1 MPKHGKRY
9 RALLEKIDPNK
20 VYSIEEAAKL
30 IPEIK
35 SARFDETVEAHIK
48 LGIDA
53 RKSDQ
58 NVRSTVALPHG
69 TGRSVRV
76 LAIAK
81 GDKIIEARDAG
92 ADIAA
97 GEEIIPEIL
106 AGRSDFDAVVATPD
120 VMGAVGSKL
129 GRVLGP
135 RGLLP
140 NPKAGTVG
148 FNIAE
153 IVREIKAG
161 RIEVRSRWGFSDE
174 GKATVREDSDLHRHD
189 GIAHVGR
196 SCVELLD
203 ELHDVRAVLTQSR
216 ADRRRGCSFPSWKLE
231 FDDGVDLFHFFSL
244 WLPLNSRCYRLGT
257 LCC

>member
-153 IVREIKAG
+153 IVRARSKLVGSSSATTRPGWSTLPSARPASPRTRSPRTCGLLSG
-161 RIEVRSRWGFSDE
+161 RWRGLNPRAPRGPSCAPSTSPPPWAPRSG
-174 GKATVREDSDLHRHD
+174 
-189 GIAHVGR
+189 
-196 SCVELLD
+196 
-203 ELHDVRAVLTQSR
+203 
-216 ADRRRGCSFPSWKLE
+216 
-231 FDDGVDLFHFFSL
+231 
-244 WLPLNSRCYRLGT
+244 
-257 LCC
+257 

>member
-58 NVRSTVALPHG
+58 NVRSTVALPYG

-161 RIEVRSRWGFSDE
+161 RIEFRNDKTGVVHAPI
-174 GKATVREDSDLHRHD
+174 GKASFTPDK
-189 GIAHVGR
+189 IAENLR
-196 SCVELLD
+196 AFI
-203 ELHDVRAVLTQSR
+203 RAVEGAKPESAKGTFLRTVYITTTM
-216 ADRRRGCSFPSWKLE
+216 GPSIR
-231 FDDGVDLFHFFSL
+231 VNPHA
-244 WLPLNSRCYRLGT
+244 
-257 LCC
+257 

>member
-9 RALLEKIDPNK
+9 RAFLEKIDPNK

-161 RIEVRSRWGFSDE
+161 RIEFRNDKTGVVHAPI
-174 GKATVREDSDLHRHD
+174 GKASFTPDK
-189 GIAHVGR
+189 IAENLR
-196 SCVELLD
+196 AFI
-203 ELHDVRAVLTQSR
+203 RAVEGAKPESAKGTFLRTVYITTTM
-216 ADRRRGCSFPSWKLE
+216 GPSIR
-231 FDDGVDLFHFFSL
+231 VNPHA
-244 WLPLNSRCYRLGT
+244 
-257 LCC
+257 

>member
-1 MPKHGKRY
+1 MPKPGKRY
-9 RALLEKIDPNK
+9 RALLEKVDLNK
-20 VYSIEEAAKL
+20 VYSVEEAAAL
-30 IPEIK
+30 IPQIK
-35 SARFDETVEAHIK
+35 SARFDETVEVHVK

-53 RKSDQ
+53 KKSDQ

-81 GDKIIEARDAG
+81 GDKIAEAKEAG

-97 GEEIIPEIL
+97 GEEIIQEIL
-106 AGRSDFDAVVATPD
+106 DGRSDYDAVIATPD

-135 RGLLP
+135 KGMLP

-148 FNIAE
+148 LNIGD

-161 RIEVRSRWGFSDE
+161 RIEFRNDKTGVVHGPV
-174 GKATVREDSDLHRHD
+174 GKASFTPEK
-189 GIAHVGR
+189 IA
-196 SCVELLD
+196 EN
-203 ELHDVRAVLTQSR
+203 VRAFIRAVEGAKPDGAKGTYLRSVYLTTTM
-216 ADRRRGCSFPSWKLE
+216 GPSIK
-231 FDDGVDLFHFFSL
+231 VSL
-244 WLPLNSRCYRLGT
+244 AAQQ
-257 LCC
+257 

>member
-9 RALLEKIDPNK
+9 RALLEKVDLNK
-20 VYSIEEAAKL
+20 VYTVEEAAAL
-30 IPEIK
+30 IPQIK
-35 SARFDETVEAHIK
+35 SARFDETVEIHVK

-53 RKSDQ
+53 KKSDQ

-81 GDKIIEARDAG
+81 GDKIAEARDAG

-97 GEEIIPEIL
+97 GEEIIQEIL
-106 AGRSDFDAVVATPD
+106 DGRSDYDAVVATPD
-120 VMGAVGSKL
+120 VMGVVGSKL

-135 RGLLP
+135 KGLLP

-148 FNIAE
+148 VNIGD

-161 RIEVRSRWGFSDE
+161 RIEFRNDKTGVVHGPV
-174 GKATVREDSDLHRHD
+174 GKASFEPSK
-189 GIAHVGR
+189 IA
-196 SCVELLD
+196 EN
-203 ELHDVRAVLTQSR
+203 VRAFIRAVEGAKPDGAKGTYLRSVYLTTTM
-216 ADRRRGCSFPSWKLE
+216 GPSIK
-231 FDDGVDLFHFFSL
+231 VSL
-244 WLPLNSRCYRLGT
+244 AAQQ
-257 LCC
+257 

>member
-9 RALLEKIDPNK
+9 RALLEKVDFNK
-20 VYSIEEAAKL
+20 VYTIEEAAAL
-30 IPEIK
+30 IPQIK
-35 SARFDETVEAHIK
+35 SARFDETVEVHIK

-53 RKSDQ
+53 KKSDQ

-81 GDKIIEARDAG
+81 GEKITEAREAG

-97 GEEIIPEIL
+97 GEEIIQEIL
-106 AGRSDFDAVVATPD
+106 DGRSDFDAVVATPD

-135 RGLLP
+135 KGLLP

-148 FNIAE
+148 FNIGEMVKA
-153 IVREIKAG
+153 IKAG
-161 RIEVRSRWGFSDE
+161 RIEFRNDKTGVVHGPV
-174 GKATVREDSDLHRHD
+174 GKASFSPNQ
-189 GIAHVGR
+189 IA
-196 SCVELLD
+196 D
-203 ELHDVRAVLTQSR
+203 NVRAFLKAVEGVKPEGAKGTYLRTVYLTTTM
-216 ADRRRGCSFPSWKLE
+216 GPSIR
-231 FDDGVDLFHFFSL
+231 VN
-244 WLPLNSRCYRLGT
+244 PNS
-257 LCC
+257 

>member
-161 RIEVRSRWGFSDE
+161 RIEFRNDKTGVVHAPI
-174 GKATVREDSDLHRHD
+174 GKASFTPDK
-189 GIAHVGR
+189 IAENLR
-196 SCVELLD
+196 AFI
-203 ELHDVRAVLTQSR
+203 RAVEGAKPESAKGTFLRTVYITTTM
-216 ADRRRGCSFPSWKLE
+216 GPSIR
-231 FDDGVDLFHFFSL
+231 VNPHA
-244 WLPLNSRCYRLGT
+244 
-257 LCC
+257 

>member
-9 RALLEKIDPNK
+9 RALLEKVDLNK
-20 VYSIEEAAKL
+20 VYTIEEAAAL
-30 IPEIK
+30 IPQIK
-35 SARFDETVEAHIK
+35 SARFDETVEIHIK

-53 RKSDQ
+53 KKSDQ

-81 GDKIIEARDAG
+81 GDKIAEARDAG

-97 GEEIIPEIL
+97 GEEIIQEIL
-106 AGRSDFDAVVATPD
+106 DGRSDYDAVVATPD

-129 GRVLGP
+129 GRMLGP

-148 FNIAE
+148 FNIGE
-153 IVREIKAG
+153 MVREIKAG
-161 RIEVRSRWGFSDE
+161 RIEFRNDKTGVVHGPVGKTSFEPGKIAENVRAF
-174 GKATVREDSDLHRHD
+174 
-189 GIAHVGR
+189 
-196 SCVELLD
+196 
-203 ELHDVRAVLTQSR
+203 VRAVEGAKPDGAKGSYLRSVYLTTTM
-216 ADRRRGCSFPSWKLE
+216 GPSIK
-231 FDDGVDLFHFFSL
+231 VSL
-244 WLPLNSRCYRLGT
+244 AAQ
-257 LCC
+257 

>member
-153 IVREIKAG
+153 IVREINAG
-161 RIEVRSRWGFSDE
+161 RIEFRNDKTGVVHAPI
-174 GKATVREDSDLHRHD
+174 GKASFTPDK
-189 GIAHVGR
+189 IAENLR
-196 SCVELLD
+196 AFI
-203 ELHDVRAVLTQSR
+203 RAVEGAKPESAKGTFLRTVYITTTM
-216 ADRRRGCSFPSWKLE
+216 GPSIR
-231 FDDGVDLFHFFSL
+231 VNPHA
-244 WLPLNSRCYRLGT
+244 
-257 LCC
+257 